1 VLAGSLV
8 FGAGLTWVVV
18 AIHTLIQTRTPPHL
32 VGRTASATEVVVAMP
47 QTLSI
52 GLGALAVARVDY
64 RLLLVAMVVVLAGC
78 GASLLRHRVDD
89 ELPAALPEPVLTPA
103 GLALSAHGS
112 PTTGE
117 QVPDRST

>member
-1 VLAGSLV
+1 
-8 FGAGLTWVVV
+8 VVV

-78 GASLLRHRVDD
+78 GATLLRRRIDD
-89 ELPAALPEPVLTPA
+89 EQPTDSACGSLPMRRDPHAETVVAAHLITHN
-103 GLALSAHGS
+103 G
-112 PTTGE
+112 
-117 QVPDRST
+117 